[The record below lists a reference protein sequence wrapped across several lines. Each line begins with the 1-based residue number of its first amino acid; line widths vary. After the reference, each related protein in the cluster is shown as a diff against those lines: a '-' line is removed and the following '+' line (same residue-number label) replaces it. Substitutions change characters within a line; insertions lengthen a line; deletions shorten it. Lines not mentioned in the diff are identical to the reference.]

1 MRSANCPQ
9 KSVQFSATLHCPS
22 WFAVQALVRP
32 MASPEQKL
40 SFIMLPLNMVSP
52 SSCWAHFSYLA
63 PVLGLLLPGLG
74 LWSPCHW
81 QTVQSLSH
89 WSSCPFPPIQGL
101 SPAPLGEQLRFSVA
115 MSPFPGPLHSFSSLN
130 ISATFTCT
138 CHTNFSSLSTSN
150 IASISKKS
158 KGFSESI
165 KVYVHN
171 GILYSAVFP
180 GTFSFSAGDPE
191 LRNDF

>member
-1 MRSANCPQ
+1 
-9 KSVQFSATLHCPS
+9 
-22 WFAVQALVRP
+22 
-32 MASPEQKL
+32 
-40 SFIMLPLNMVSP
+40 MLPLNMVSP
-52 SSCWAHFSYLA
+52 SSRWARFPYLA
-63 PVLGLLLPGLG
+63 PVPGLLLSGLG
-74 LWSPCHW
+74 LWSPRHW
-81 QTVQSLSH
+81 QIAQSFSH

-101 SPAPLGEQLRFSVA
+101 SPAPLDEQLRFSVA
-115 MSPFPGPLHSFSSLN
+115 TSPVPGSRHSFSSLN
-130 ISATFTCT
+130 ISAAFTCT
-138 CHTNFSSLSTSN
+138 CHTNFSSLYTSN

-171 GILYSAVFP
+171 GILYSAVLP